1 MTIKILA
8 LLLGIACGSY
18 AKDIKGFYITPQ
30 QDTVQAIFEVKWGL
44 TRPNLYRLQAEVT
57 CTDSSGVKK
66 TLHPQDTES
75 FMLFMPDGK
84 NIKFSSFTW
93 TNEKGNPQLFA
104 LDFGGSY
111 VHLYAYIV
119 LNSYD
124 KSETQRFMLKKQGQE
139 TIEEVWGFST
149 RKQLMAYFADC
160 PVLVQQIEKR
170 EPIAQSMVEMVG
182 YYNTHCAPQL
192 QNNK

>member
-1 MTIKILA
+1 MIIKVLA

-84 NIKFSSFTW
+84 NLKFSSFTW
-93 TNEKGNPQLFA
+93 INEKGSPQQFII
-104 LDFGGSY
+104 DYGGTY
-111 VHLYAYIV
+111 LHLYAYIF

-124 KSETQRFMLKKQGQE
+124 KSENYAHVVKKQGQE
-139 TIEEVWGFST
+139 TVEEIGRFT

-160 PVLVQQIEKR
+160 PGLVQQIEKH
-170 EPIAQSMVEMVG
+170 EPIAQNMVEMVG